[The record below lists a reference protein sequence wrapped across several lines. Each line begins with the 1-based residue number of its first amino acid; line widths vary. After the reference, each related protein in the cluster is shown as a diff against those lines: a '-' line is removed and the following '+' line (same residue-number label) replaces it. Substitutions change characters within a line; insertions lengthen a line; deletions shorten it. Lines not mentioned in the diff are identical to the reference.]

1 MFGATRT
8 QFLARIGGAVLSL
21 PLLTEVYS
29 RAGASRLAPGGRFP
43 SEPLAD
49 PATGWDEVEDVTL
62 VFHGAG
68 GQDQY
73 TDELM
78 KNLEAPRGR
87 GGKSYEAIVD
97 WSAVSGN
104 ILQASFNGQRVG
116 RETASLLLSKLRY
129 RNGTPGEEINKCNTV
144 HVIGISVGA
153 FAADSCVTQ
162 IKKVLGARA
171 NEVNVQ
177 LTLLDPFLQRG
188 VIGVGYGT
196 KTFGRSAD
204 YAQQYMN
211 TDDPVPSTNDP
222 CTNCACVDVTALR
235 PKEIFGHDWPLVYY
249 ARSRQLGIVPLE
261 QRQEAGSVVVAKK

>member
-8 QFLARIGGAVLSL
+8 QFLARIGSAVLSL

-129 RNGTPGEEINKCNTV
+129 RNGTPGEERNKCNTV

-162 IKKVLGARA
+162 IKKVLGTRA

-261 QRQEAGSVVVAKK
+261 QRQEAGSVVVAK